1 MKILKKKSG
10 TVTFTDHKLLRAC
23 LETRLDDETLEMVE
37 EGGREDQGEVKERE
51 IIEKITNKRLNT
63 VR

>member
-10 TVTFTDHKLLRAC
+10 NVTFTDHKLLRAC

-63 VR
+63 VS

>member
-10 TVTFTDHKLLRAC
+10 NVTFTDHKLLRAC

-37 EGGREDQGEVKERE
+37 EGGREDQGEVKERDYRE
-51 IIEKITNKRLNT
+51 NHQ
-63 VR
+63 

>member
-10 TVTFTDHKLLRAC
+10 IVTFTDHKLLRAC
-23 LETRLDDETLEMVE
+23 LETRLEDEAMEMVE
-37 EGGREDQGEVKERE
+37 EGRKVDQEKVNEKE

-63 VR
+63 VS

>member
-10 TVTFTDHKLLRAC
+10 NVTFTDHKLLRAC

-37 EGGREDQGEVKERE
+37 EGGSEDQGEVKERE
-51 IIEKITNKRLNT
+51 RDYRENHQQETKYS
-63 VR
+63 